1 MAEGVVRSLGSGRF
15 LDWRALDADG
25 AAGGLLICWDK
36 RSVEVVD
43 WEEGQYSL
51 SCRFKN
57 VEDGTVW
64 VFTGVYGPFTRE
76 AREGL
81 WEELGAVRGIW
92 DEPWCLGG
100 DFNSTLYQGERNR
113 QGRITP
119 NMRRF
124 AHIIDDLGL
133 VDLPCKG
140 DWLDK
145 FSGVIQRR
153 LPVCLDHFLFAR
165 RRWAKEGLL
174 LSGNRGRVQLILMAA
189 KTKELKQKLKVWNR
203 EVFGN
208 LEDNKR
214 AALQQVDHWDGVECE
229 RSLSLEETEL
239 KKEAKES
246 YKKWVMLE
254 ESHWRQLSREVW
266 LKEGDKNTG
275 FFHRMA
281 NAHRNNNTL
290 DRVKIDGV
298 WLEEDQEVREG
309 IANAFHQR
317 LSEEVGWKADIE
329 GIQLDRISHQEA
341 ESLEI
346 PFSENEV
353 HSALMDMSG
362 DKAPGPDGFT
372 MAFWQSSWDFV
383 KEEILEMFKEFH
395 EQGSFLKSLNNTFLV
410 LIPKKGGADDL
421 GDFRPI
427 SLLGGLYK
435 LMAKVLANRL
445 KRVLNKVVAPTQNAF
460 VMGRQILDASLIANE
475 VIDSWQKRKEKGL
488 ICKLDIEKAYDSI
501 NWNFLLKTLHKMG
514 FGPRWLGWMW
524 SCISTA
530 KFSVLVNGVPAGFFP
545 SSKGLRQGDPF
556 WILLWFE
563 AASGLRI
570 NLDKSEIIPVGVVEE
585 IEEMAVE
592 LGCKVGSL
600 PSQYLG
606 LPLGAPHKA
615 SSVWDGVE
623 EKVRRRLARWKR
635 QYISKGGRITLI
647 RSVLASMPIY
657 HMSLFRMPMS
667 VAKRLDKVQR
677 DFLWGGGSEEK
688 KAHLIKWEA
697 ICEDKSKGG
706 LGLRKLVFLN
716 KALLGKWVWRF
727 AIDRDD
733 LWKQVIVAKYG
744 QEGLGWRA
752 KKSYGTIGVGVWKE
766 IWKESDWC
774 WDNMGFIV
782 GKGNKINF
790 WTDVWCEDTRLAQSF
805 PHLYA
810 MASHRNATV
819 EEMWD
824 QNFGQGGWNLRF
836 LRDFNDW
843 ELEMIG
849 NLLHVLRDFK
859 PSMEEDSVRWKGG
872 RSGKFRVK
880 EAYRLVTRPN
890 DIDFP
895 ARCIWV
901 DSVPT
906 KVAFYAW
913 EATWGRVLTLDRLQ
927 KRGWQLPNCCF
938 LCGCEEETVNHILIH
953 CIVVRVLWDIV
964 LGLSVCWRGPFVGK
978 KRKKIWKS
986 IPLCIFWTVWKERNR
1001 LAFRGGELNIQKLK
1015 NSFVCSLWSWA
1026 RLYIGKERMSLIGF
1040 LEWLASN

>member
-1 MAEGVVRSLGSGRF
+1 MTEGVVRSLGSGRF

-36 RSVEVVD
+36 RSMEVVD

-57 VEDGTVW
+57 VEDGAVW
-64 VFTGVYGPFTRE
+64 VFTGVYGPFTKE

-92 DEPWCLGG
+92 EEPWCLGG
-100 DFNSTLYQGERNR
+100 DFNSTLYQGERSR
-113 QGRITP
+113 QGRITS

-124 AHIIDDLGL
+124 AHIIEEFL
-133 VDLPCKG
+133 VTPS
-140 DWLDK
+140 WLDN

-153 LPVCLDHFLFAR
+153 LPRPVSDHFPILLEGGGLR
-165 RRWAKEGLL
+165 RGPSPFRFENMWLKVEGFLDL
-174 LSGNRGRVQLILMAA
+174 IRSWWREIEVRGTASYRLAA

-203 EVFGN
+203 EVFGH

-214 AALQQVDHWDGVECE
+214 AALQQVDYWDGVESE
-229 RSLSLEETEL
+229 RSLSLEETEV

-246 YKKWVMLE
+246 YQKWVMLE

-281 NAHRNNNTL
+281 NAHRNNNTV

-317 LSEEVGWKADIE
+317 LSEDVGWKADIE
-329 GIQLDRISHQEA
+329 GIQLNRISQQEA
-341 ESLEI
+341 KSLEI
-346 PFSENEV
+346 PFSENEI
-353 HSALMDMSG
+353 HSALMEMSG
-362 DKAPGPDGFT
+362 IKPLGRMVLPWRFGKGEQMT
-372 MAFWQSSWDFV
+372 W
-383 KEEILEMFKEFH
+383 EILDPLA
-395 EQGSFLKSLNNTFLV
+395 SW
-410 LIPKKGGADDL
+410 GA
-421 GDFRPI
+421 I
-427 SLLGGLYK
+427 Q

-501 NWNFLLKTLHKMG
+501 NWKFLLKTFHKMG
-514 FGPRWLGWMW
+514 FGPRASSRRSIVSLSLRLGMEVLDALIRRAVAGGYL
-524 SCISTA
+524 SGCSIKGDRRHTLKISH
-530 KFSVLVNGVPAGFFP
+530 LFFADDTIVFCEANKEHLTYL
-545 SSKGLRQGDPF
+545 S

-570 NLDKSEIIPVGVVEE
+570 NLDKSEIIPVGEVEE
-585 IEEMAVE
+585 IEAMAVE
-592 LGCKVGSL
+592 LGCRVGSL
-600 PSQYLG
+600 PSHYLG

-623 EKVRRRLARWKR
+623 ERVRRRLARWKR

-657 HMSLFRMPMS
+657 HMSLFRMPKA
-667 VAKRLDKVQR
+667 VARRLDKVQR
-677 DFLWGGGSEEK
+677 DFLWGGGSEVK

-697 ICEDKSKGG
+697 ICEAKSNGG
-706 LGLRKLVFLN
+706 
-716 KALLGKWVWRF
+716 
-727 AIDRDD
+727 DD
-733 LWKQVIVAKYG
+733 LWKQVIIEKYG
-744 QEGLGWRA
+744 QEGHGWRA
-752 KKSYGTIGVGVWKE
+752 KKAIGTIGVGVWKE

-790 WTDVWCEDTRLAQSF
+790 WTDAWCEDTRLSQRF

-810 MASHRNATV
+810 MAAHREATV

-849 NLLHVLRDFK
+849 NLLHVLRSYK

-872 RSGKFRVK
+872 RNGKFRVK
-880 EAYRLVTRPN
+880 EAYRVVTRPN
-890 DIDFP
+890 DIGFP
-895 ARCIWV
+895 SRSIWV

-927 KRGWQLPNCCF
+927 KRGWQFPNCCF
-938 LCGCEEETVNHILIH
+938 LCGCAVGFSRNCKGGVN
-953 CIVVRVLWDIV
+953 
-964 LGLSVCWRGPFVGK
+964 
-978 KRKKIWKS
+978 
-986 IPLCIFWTVWKERNR
+986 
-1001 LAFRGGELNIQKLK
+1001 
-1015 NSFVCSLWSWA
+1015 
-1026 RLYIGKERMSLIGF
+1026 
-1040 LEWLASN
+1040 

>member
-1 MAEGVVRSLGSGRF
+1 MSEGVVRSLGSGRF

-36 RSVEVVD
+36 RSMEVVD

-57 VEDGTVW
+57 VEDGAVW
-64 VFTGVYGPFTRE
+64 VFTGVYGPFTKE

-81 WEELGAVRGIW
+81 WEELGVVRGIW
-92 DEPWCLGG
+92 DEPWCLG
-100 DFNSTLYQGERNR
+100 
-113 QGRITP
+113 
-119 NMRRF
+119 
-124 AHIIDDLGL
+124 
-133 VDLPCKG
+133 DLPMQG
-140 DWLDK
+140 GVFTWSGGLNNQSWARLDRFLVSPSWLDK

-153 LPVCLDHFLFAR
+153 LPRPVSNHFPILLEGGGLR
-165 RRWAKEGLL
+165 RGP
-174 LSGNRGRVQLILMAA
+174 SPFRGTASYRLAA

-208 LEDNKR
+208 LEGNKR
-214 AALQQVDHWDGVECE
+214 AALQQVDYWD
-229 RSLSLEETEL
+229 
-239 KKEAKES
+239 
-246 YKKWVMLE
+246 

-290 DRVKIDGV
+290 DKVKIDGV

-317 LSEEVGWKADIE
+317 LSEDVGWKADIE
-329 GIQLDRISHQEA
+329 GIQLDRISQQEA

-346 PFSENEV
+346 PFSENEI
-353 HSALMDMSG
+353 HSALMEMSG

-475 VIDSWQKRKEKGL
+475 
-488 ICKLDIEKAYDSI
+488 
-501 NWNFLLKTLHKMG
+501 FLLKTLHKMG

-545 SSKGLRQGDPF
+545 SSKGLRQGDPLSPYLF
-556 WILLWFE
+556 VLGMEVLDALIRRAVAGGYLSGCSIKGDRRHNLKISHLFFADDTIVFCEANKEHLTHLSWILLWFE

-600 PSQYLG
+600 PSHYLG

-635 QYISKGGRITLI
+635 
-647 RSVLASMPIY
+647 
-657 HMSLFRMPMS
+657 
-667 VAKRLDKVQR
+667 
-677 DFLWGGGSEEK
+677 GSEEK

-706 LGLRKLVFLN
+706 LGLRKLVLLN

-727 AIDRDD
+727 AIDRDV
-733 LWKQVIVAKYG
+733 LWKQVIIAKYG
-744 QEGLGWRA
+744 QEGHGWRA
-752 KKSYGTIGVGVWKE
+752 KKAYGTIEW
-766 IWKESDWC
+766 
-774 WDNMGFIV
+774 GF
-782 GKGNKINF
+782 GRKYG
-790 WTDVWCEDTRLAQSF
+790 
-805 PHLYA
+805 
-810 MASHRNATV
+810 RN
-819 EEMWD
+819 
-824 QNFGQGGWNLRF
+824 L
-836 LRDFNDW
+836 
-843 ELEMIG
+843 IG
-849 NLLHVLRDFK
+849 A
-859 PSMEEDSVRWKGG
+859 G
-872 RSGKFRVK
+872 
-880 EAYRLVTRPN
+880 
-890 DIDFP
+890 I
-895 ARCIWV
+895 
-901 DSVPT
+901 
-906 KVAFYAW
+906 
-913 EATWGRVLTLDRLQ
+913 TWG
-927 KRGWQLPNCCF
+927 
-938 LCGCEEETVNHILIH
+938 
-953 CIVVRVLWDIV
+953 
-964 LGLSVCWRGPFVGK
+964 S
-978 KRKKIWKS
+978 
-986 IPLCIFWTVWKERNR
+986 
-1001 LAFRGGELNIQKLK
+1001 
-1015 NSFVCSLWSWA
+1015 
-1026 RLYIGKERMSLIGF
+1026 
-1040 LEWLASN
+1040 

>member
-1 MAEGVVRSLGSGRF
+1 MSEGVVRSLGSGRF

-25 AAGGLLICWDK
+25 TAGGLLICWDK
-36 RSVEVVD
+36 RLMEVVD
-43 WEEGQYSL
+43 WEEGLYSL

-64 VFTGVYGPFTRE
+64 VFTGVYGPFIRE

-133 VDLPCKG
+133 EDLPLQG
-140 DWLDK
+140 GAFTWSGGLNNQSWARLDRFLVSPSWLDK
-145 FSGVIQRR
+145 FSGVNQRR
-153 LPVCLDHFLFAR
+153 LPRPVSDHFPILLEGGGLR
-165 RRWAKEGLL
+165 RGPSPFRFENMWLKVEGFLDL
-174 LSGNRGRVQLILMAA
+174 VRGWWREIEVRGTASYRLAA

-214 AALQQVDHWDGVECE
+214 AALQQVDHWDGVEYE
-229 RSLSLEETEL
+229 KSLSLEETEL

-254 ESHWRQLSREVW
+254 ESHLRQLSREMW

-298 WLEEDQEVREG
+298 WLEENQEVREG
-309 IANAFHQR
+309 IANAFQQR

-341 ESLEI
+341 ESLEV
-346 PFSENEV
+346 PFSEDEI

-445 KRVLNKVVAPTQNAF
+445 KRVLNKVVTPTQNAF

-514 FGPRWLGWMW
+514 FGPR
-524 SCISTA
+524 
-530 KFSVLVNGVPAGFFP
+530 
-545 SSKGLRQGDPF
+545 LRQGDPLSPYLF
-556 WILLWFE
+556 VLGMEVLDALIRRAVVGAILQANKEHLTYLSWILLWFE

-592 LGCKVGSL
+592 LGCRVGSL

-606 LPLGAPHKA
+606 LPLGAPYKA

-623 EKVRRRLARWKR
+623 EK
-635 QYISKGGRITLI
+635 
-647 RSVLASMPIY
+647 
-657 HMSLFRMPMS
+657 S

-752 KKSYGTIGVGVWKE
+752 KK
-766 IWKESDWC
+766 
-774 WDNMGFIV
+774 
-782 GKGNKINF
+782 
-790 WTDVWCEDTRLAQSF
+790 
-805 PHLYA
+805 
-810 MASHRNATV
+810 
-819 EEMWD
+819 
-824 QNFGQGGWNLRF
+824 
-836 LRDFNDW
+836 
-843 ELEMIG
+843 
-849 NLLHVLRDFK
+849 
-859 PSMEEDSVRWKGG
+859 
-872 RSGKFRVK
+872 
-880 EAYRLVTRPN
+880 AY
-890 DIDFP
+890 
-895 ARCIWV
+895 
-901 DSVPT
+901 
-906 KVAFYAW
+906 
-913 EATWGRVLTLDRLQ
+913 E
-927 KRGWQLPNCCF
+927 
-938 LCGCEEETVNHILIH
+938 
-953 CIVVRVLWDIV
+953 
-964 LGLSVCWRGPFVGK
+964 LSVWGFG
-978 KRKKIWKS
+978 RKYG
-986 IPLCIFWTVWKERNR
+986 RN
-1001 LAFRGGELNIQKLK
+1001 LTGAG
-1015 NSFVCSLWSWA
+1015 
-1026 RLYIGKERMSLIGF
+1026 
-1040 LEWLASN
+1040 

>member
-1 MAEGVVRSLGSGRF
+1 MTEGVVRSLGSGRF

-36 RSVEVVD
+36 RSMEVVD

-57 VEDGTVW
+57 VEDGAVW
-64 VFTGVYGPFTRE
+64 VFTGVYGPFTKE

-100 DFNSTLYQGERNR
+100 DFNSTLYQGERSR
-113 QGRITP
+113 QGRITS

-133 VDLPCKG
+133 VDLPLQG
-140 DWLDK
+140 GVFTWSGGLNNQSWARLDRFLVTPSWLDN

-153 LPVCLDHFLFAR
+153 LPRPVSDHFPILLEGGGLR
-165 RRWAKEGLL
+165 RGPSPFRFENMWLKVEGFLDL
-174 LSGNRGRVQLILMAA
+174 IRSWWREIEVRGTASYRLAA

-208 LEDNKR
+208 LEGNKR
-214 AALQQVDHWDGVECE
+214 AALQQVDYWDGVESE

-281 NAHRNNNTL
+281 NAHRNNNTV

-317 LSEEVGWKADIE
+317 LSEDVGWKADIE
-329 GIQLDRISHQEA
+329 GIQLDRISQQEA

-346 PFSENEV
+346 PFSENEI
-353 HSALMDMSG
+353 HSALMEMSG

-501 NWNFLLKTLHKMG
+501 NWKFLLKTLHKMG
-514 FGPRWLGWMW
+514 FGPRWVGWMW

-545 SSKGLRQGDPF
+545 SSKGLRQGDPLSPYLF
-556 WILLWFE
+556 VLGMEVLDALLRRAVAGGYLSGCSIKGDRRHNLKISHLFFADDTIVFCEANKEHLTHLSWILLWFE
-563 AASGLRI
+563 VASGLRI

-592 LGCKVGSL
+592 LGC
-600 PSQYLG
+600 
-606 LPLGAPHKA
+606 
-615 SSVWDGVE
+615 
-623 EKVRRRLARWKR
+623 
-635 QYISKGGRITLI
+635 
-647 RSVLASMPIY
+647 
-657 HMSLFRMPMS
+657 
-667 VAKRLDKVQR
+667 
-677 DFLWGGGSEEK
+677 
-688 KAHLIKWEA
+688 
-697 ICEDKSKGG
+697 
-706 LGLRKLVFLN
+706 
-716 KALLGKWVWRF
+716 
-727 AIDRDD
+727 
-733 LWKQVIVAKYG
+733 
-744 QEGLGWRA
+744 
-752 KKSYGTIGVGVWKE
+752 
-766 IWKESDWC
+766 
-774 WDNMGFIV
+774 
-782 GKGNKINF
+782 
-790 WTDVWCEDTRLAQSF
+790 
-805 PHLYA
+805 
-810 MASHRNATV
+810 
-819 EEMWD
+819 
-824 QNFGQGGWNLRF
+824 
-836 LRDFNDW
+836 
-843 ELEMIG
+843 
-849 NLLHVLRDFK
+849 
-859 PSMEEDSVRWKGG
+859 
-872 RSGKFRVK
+872 RV
-880 EAYRLVTRPN
+880 
-890 DIDFP
+890 
-895 ARCIWV
+895 
-901 DSVPT
+901 
-906 KVAFYAW
+906 
-913 EATWGRVLTLDRLQ
+913 
-927 KRGWQLPNCCF
+927 
-938 LCGCEEETVNHILIH
+938 
-953 CIVVRVLWDIV
+953 
-964 LGLSVCWRGPFVGK
+964 
-978 KRKKIWKS
+978 
-986 IPLCIFWTVWKERNR
+986 
-1001 LAFRGGELNIQKLK
+1001 
-1015 NSFVCSLWSWA
+1015 
-1026 RLYIGKERMSLIGF
+1026 
-1040 LEWLASN
+1040 

>member
-1 MAEGVVRSLGSGRF
+1 MSEGVVRSLGSGRF

-36 RSVEVVD
+36 RLMEVVD

-92 DEPWCLGG
+92 DEPWAGRPSLARGEFTWSGG
-100 DFNSTLYQGERNR
+100 LNNQSWARLD
-113 QGRITP
+113 
-119 NMRRF
+119 RF
-124 AHIIDDLGL
+124 L
-133 VDLPCKG
+133 VSPS
-140 DWLDK
+140 WLDK
-145 FSGVIQRR
+145 FSGAIQRR
-153 LPVCLDHFLFAR
+153 LPRPVSDHFPILLEGGGLR
-165 RRWAKEGLL
+165 RGPSPFRFENMWLKVEGFLDL
-174 LSGNRGRVQLILMAA
+174 VRGWWREIEVRGTASYRLAA

-214 AALQQVDHWDGVECE
+214 AALQQVDHWD
-229 RSLSLEETEL
+229 
-239 KKEAKES
+239 
-246 YKKWVMLE
+246 
-254 ESHWRQLSREVW
+254 
-266 LKEGDKNTG
+266 
-275 FFHRMA
+275 
-281 NAHRNNNTL
+281 
-290 DRVKIDGV
+290 
-298 WLEEDQEVREG
+298 
-309 IANAFHQR
+309 
-317 LSEEVGWKADIE
+317 
-329 GIQLDRISHQEA
+329 
-341 ESLEI
+341 
-346 PFSENEV
+346 
-353 HSALMDMSG
+353 
-362 DKAPGPDGFT
+362 APGPNGFT

-410 LIPKKGGADDL
+410 LIPKKGE
-421 GDFRPI
+421 R
-427 SLLGGLYK
+427 
-435 LMAKVLANRL
+435 M
-445 KRVLNKVVAPTQNAF
+445 TWNAF

-545 SSKGLRQGDPF
+545 SSKGLRQGDPLSPYLF
-556 WILLWFE
+556 VLGMEVLDALIRRAVVGGYLSGCSIKGDRRHNLKISHLFFADDTIVFCEANKEHLTHLSWILLWFE

-592 LGCKVGSL
+592 LGCRVGSL

-657 HMSLFRMPMS
+657 HMSLFRMPKS
-667 VAKRLDKVQR
+667 VAKRLDKVQEISY
-677 DFLWGGGSEEK
+677 GEGGSEEK

-716 KALLGKWVWRF
+716 KAPAW
-727 AIDRDD
+727 
-733 LWKQVIVAKYG
+733 
-744 QEGLGWRA
+744 
-752 KKSYGTIGVGVWKE
+752 
-766 IWKESDWC
+766 
-774 WDNMGFIV
+774 
-782 GKGNKINF
+782 
-790 WTDVWCEDTRLAQSF
+790 
-805 PHLYA
+805 
-810 MASHRNATV
+810 NATV

-843 ELEMIG
+843 EMEMIG

-859 PSMEEDSVRWKGG
+859 PSMEEDSV
-872 RSGKFRVK
+872 
-880 EAYRLVTRPN
+880 L
-890 DIDFP
+890 
-895 ARCIWV
+895 
-901 DSVPT
+901 PT

-913 EATWGRVLTLDRLQ
+913 EATWG
-927 KRGWQLPNCCF
+927 G
-938 LCGCEEETVNHILIH
+938 
-953 CIVVRVLWDIV
+953 
-964 LGLSVCWRGPFVGK
+964 
-978 KRKKIWKS
+978 
-986 IPLCIFWTVWKERNR
+986 
-1001 LAFRGGELNIQKLK
+1001 
-1015 NSFVCSLWSWA
+1015 CSLLIDF
-1026 RLYIGKERMSLIGF
+1026 RKEDGSF
-1040 LEWLASN
+1040 LTAVFYVVVKKKL

>member
-1 MAEGVVRSLGSGRF
+1 MTEGVVRSLGSGRF

-25 AAGGLLICWDK
+25 AAGIQECGGWGGL
-36 RSVEVVD
+36 
-43 WEEGQYSL
+43 
-51 SCRFKN
+51 
-57 VEDGTVW
+57 
-64 VFTGVYGPFTRE
+64 GVYGR
-76 AREGL
+76 L
-81 WEELGAVRGIW
+81 WSFHQRGKRGTVGRAWAVRGIW

-100 DFNSTLYQGERNR
+100 DFNNTLYQGERSR
-113 QGRITP
+113 QGRITS

-133 VDLPCKG
+133 VDLPLQG
-140 DWLDK
+140 GVFTW
-145 FSGVIQRR
+145 SGGLNNQSWARR
-153 LPVCLDHFLFAR
+153 LPRPVSDHFPILLEGGGLR
-165 RRWAKEGLL
+165 RGPSPFRFENMWLKVEGFLDL
-174 LSGNRGRVQLILMAA
+174 IRSWWREIEVRGTASYRLAA

-208 LEDNKR
+208 LEGNKR
-214 AALQQVDHWDGVECE
+214 AALQQVDYWDGVESE

-281 NAHRNNNTL
+281 NAHRNNNTV

-309 IANAFHQR
+309 TANAFHQS
-317 LSEEVGWKADIE
+317 LSEDVGWKADIE
-329 GIQLDRISHQEA
+329 GIQLDRISQQEA

-346 PFSENEV
+346 PFSENEI
-353 HSALMDMSG
+353 HSALTEMSG

-372 MAFWQSSWDFV
+372 MTFWQSSWDFV

-410 LIPKKGGADDL
+410 LIPKKGERMTWEILDPLA
-421 GDFRPI
+421 FW
-427 SLLGGLYK
+427 GGLYK

-445 KRVLNKVVAPTQNAF
+445 KRVLNKAVAPTQNAF

-501 NWNFLLKTLHKMG
+501 NWKFLLKTLHKMG
-514 FGPRWLGWMW
+514 FGPRWVGWMW

-545 SSKGLRQGDPF
+545 SSRGLRQGDPLSPYLF
-556 WILLWFE
+556 VLGMEVLDALLRRAVAGGYLSGCSIKGDRRHNLKISHLFFADDTIMFCEANKEHLTHLNWILLWFE

-592 LGCKVGSL
+592 LGCRVGSL
-600 PSQYLG
+600 PSHYLG

-657 HMSLFRMPMS
+657 HMSLFRMPKS
-667 VAKRLDKVQR
+667 VARRLDKVQR
-677 DFLWGGGSEEK
+677 DFLWGGEVRK
-688 KAHLIKWEA
+688 
-697 ICEDKSKGG
+697 
-706 LGLRKLVFLN
+706 RKLILSS
-716 KALLGKWVWRF
+716 GR
-727 AIDRDD
+727 RS
-733 LWKQVIVAKYG
+733 VIIEKYG
-744 QEGLGWRA
+744 QEGHGWRA
-752 KKSYGTIGVGVWKE
+752 KKAYGTIGVGVWKE
-766 IWKESDWC
+766 IWKESVWC

-790 WTDVWCEDTRLAQSF
+790 WTDVWCEDTRLSQSF

-810 MASHRNATV
+810 MAAHRDATV

-824 QNFGQGGWNLRF
+824 QNFGQGGG
-836 LRDFNDW
+836 
-843 ELEMIG
+843 I
-849 NLLHVLRDFK
+849 
-859 PSMEEDSVRWKGG
+859 
-872 RSGKFRVK
+872 
-880 EAYRLVTRPN
+880 
-890 DIDFP
+890 
-895 ARCIWV
+895 
-901 DSVPT
+901 
-906 KVAFYAW
+906 
-913 EATWGRVLTLDRLQ
+913 
-927 KRGWQLPNCCF
+927 
-938 LCGCEEETVNHILIH
+938 
-953 CIVVRVLWDIV
+953 
-964 LGLSVCWRGPFVGK
+964 
-978 KRKKIWKS
+978 
-986 IPLCIFWTVWKERNR
+986 
-1001 LAFRGGELNIQKLK
+1001 
-1015 NSFVCSLWSWA
+1015 
-1026 RLYIGKERMSLIGF
+1026 
-1040 LEWLASN
+1040 

>member
-1 MAEGVVRSLGSGRF
+1 
-15 LDWRALDADG
+15 
-25 AAGGLLICWDK
+25 
-36 RSVEVVD
+36 
-43 WEEGQYSL
+43 
-51 SCRFKN
+51 
-57 VEDGTVW
+57 
-64 VFTGVYGPFTRE
+64 
-76 AREGL
+76 
-81 WEELGAVRGIW
+81 
-92 DEPWCLGG
+92 
-100 DFNSTLYQGERNR
+100 
-113 QGRITP
+113 
-119 NMRRF
+119 
-124 AHIIDDLGL
+124 
-133 VDLPCKG
+133 
-140 DWLDK
+140 
-145 FSGVIQRR
+145 
-153 LPVCLDHFLFAR
+153 
-165 RRWAKEGLL
+165 
-174 LSGNRGRVQLILMAA
+174 
-189 KTKELKQKLKVWNR
+189 
-203 EVFGN
+203 
-208 LEDNKR
+208 
-214 AALQQVDHWDGVECE
+214 
-229 RSLSLEETEL
+229 
-239 KKEAKES
+239 
-246 YKKWVMLE
+246 
-254 ESHWRQLSREVW
+254 
-266 LKEGDKNTG
+266 
-275 FFHRMA
+275 
-281 NAHRNNNTL
+281 
-290 DRVKIDGV
+290 
-298 WLEEDQEVREG
+298 
-309 IANAFHQR
+309 
-317 LSEEVGWKADIE
+317 
-329 GIQLDRISHQEA
+329 
-341 ESLEI
+341 
-346 PFSENEV
+346 
-353 HSALMDMSG
+353 MDMSG

-372 MAFWQSSWDFV
+372 MAFWQRSWDFV

-421 GDFRPI
+421 
-427 SLLGGLYK
+427 
-435 LMAKVLANRL
+435 
-445 KRVLNKVVAPTQNAF
+445 NAF

-545 SSKGLRQGDPF
+545 SSKGLRQGDPLSPYLF
-556 WILLWFE
+556 VLGMEVLDALIRRAVVGATFQANKEHLTHLSWILLWFE

-592 LGCKVGSL
+592 LGCRVGSL

-647 RSVLASMPIY
+647 RSVLASMSIY
-657 HMSLFRMPMS
+657 HMSLFRMPKS

-752 KKSYGTIGVGVWKE
+752 KKAYGTIGVGVWKE

-810 MASHRNATV
+810 MASHRNATM

-824 QNFGQGGWNLRF
+824 
-836 LRDFNDW
+836 
-843 ELEMIG
+843 
-849 NLLHVLRDFK
+849 
-859 PSMEEDSVRWKGG
+859 
-872 RSGKFRVK
+872 
-880 EAYRLVTRPN
+880 
-890 DIDFP
+890 
-895 ARCIWV
+895 
-901 DSVPT
+901 
-906 KVAFYAW
+906 
-913 EATWGRVLTLDRLQ
+913 
-927 KRGWQLPNCCF
+927 
-938 LCGCEEETVNHILIH
+938 
-953 CIVVRVLWDIV
+953 
-964 LGLSVCWRGPFVGK
+964 
-978 KRKKIWKS
+978 
-986 IPLCIFWTVWKERNR
+986 
-1001 LAFRGGELNIQKLK
+1001 
-1015 NSFVCSLWSWA
+1015 
-1026 RLYIGKERMSLIGF
+1026 
-1040 LEWLASN
+1040 

>member
-1 MAEGVVRSLGSGRF
+1 MVEFNKDPNLARGVEWNTERIEFLQARGEKEDRWEESSLAKFSHFLGFSTEGLEKEILNFLVKIRKRREKIHSKVLMEKSKFERELKRLECSVNSEKGGDKNSANVGGVVRSLGSGRF

-25 AAGGLLICWDK
+25 AARGLLICWDK
-36 RSVEVVD
+36 RSMEVVD

-113 QGRITP
+113 QGRITL

-133 VDLPCKG
+133 LARQIQWG
-140 DWLDK
+140 DSK
-145 FSGVIQRR
+145 EAAR
-153 LPVCLDHFLFAR
+153 PVSDHFPILLEGGGLR
-165 RRWAKEGLL
+165 RGPSPFRFENMWLKVEGFLDL
-174 LSGNRGRVQLILMAA
+174 VRSWWREIEVRGTASYRLAA

-214 AALQQVDHWDGVECE
+214 TALQQVDHWDGVECE
-229 RSLSLEETEL
+229 RSLSLEEIEL

-266 LKEGDKNTG
+266 LKEGDKNTR

-298 WLEEDQEVREG
+298 WLEENQEVREG

-346 PFSENEV
+346 PFSENEI

-445 KRVLNKVVAPTQNAF
+445 KRVLNKVVAPTHNAF

-475 VIDSWQKRKEKGL
+475 VIDSWQKRKKKGL

-514 FGPRWLGWMW
+514 FGPRASSRGSIVPYLFVLGMEVLDALIRRAVVGGYL
-524 SCISTA
+524 SGCSIKGDRRHNLKISH
-530 KFSVLVNGVPAGFFP
+530 LFFVDDTIVFCEANKEHLTHL
-545 SSKGLRQGDPF
+545 S

-592 LGCKVGSL
+592 LGCRVGSL

-657 HMSLFRMPMS
+657 HMSLFRMPKS

-752 KKSYGTIGVGVWKE
+752 KKAYGTIGVGVWKE

-824 QNFGQGGWNLRF
+824 
-836 LRDFNDW
+836 
-843 ELEMIG
+843 
-849 NLLHVLRDFK
+849 
-859 PSMEEDSVRWKGG
+859 
-872 RSGKFRVK
+872 
-880 EAYRLVTRPN
+880 
-890 DIDFP
+890 
-895 ARCIWV
+895 
-901 DSVPT
+901 
-906 KVAFYAW
+906 
-913 EATWGRVLTLDRLQ
+913 
-927 KRGWQLPNCCF
+927 
-938 LCGCEEETVNHILIH
+938 
-953 CIVVRVLWDIV
+953 
-964 LGLSVCWRGPFVGK
+964 
-978 KRKKIWKS
+978 
-986 IPLCIFWTVWKERNR
+986 
-1001 LAFRGGELNIQKLK
+1001 
-1015 NSFVCSLWSWA
+1015 
-1026 RLYIGKERMSLIGF
+1026 
-1040 LEWLASN
+1040 